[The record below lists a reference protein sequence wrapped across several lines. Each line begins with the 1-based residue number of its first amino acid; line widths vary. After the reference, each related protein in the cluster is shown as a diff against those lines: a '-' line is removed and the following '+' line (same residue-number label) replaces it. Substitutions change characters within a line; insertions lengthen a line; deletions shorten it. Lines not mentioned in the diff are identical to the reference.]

1 MFNRSKFN
9 QVKFNRIKITII
21 PPHPVPPIIY
31 ETVNVYYSEYLILL
45 SAIERTMAKMNY
57 SEYQIKMEVQEREEV
72 VETII
77 NYSVQ
82 TSLVELVCNNSHKEY
97 HVSLSYQE
105 VE

>member
-1 MFNRSKFN
+1 
-9 QVKFNRIKITII
+9 
-21 PPHPVPPIIY
+21 
-31 ETVNVYYSEYLILL
+31 
-45 SAIERTMAKMNY
+45 MAKMNY